1 MTARTRDRKRP
12 RNPVR
17 TERIERQY
25 AGQLKRVAE
34 EVGRIVNSQPVGD
47 PAALPTVTSLLDRYA
62 QALTDWAHKTASR
75 MLSEVQ
81 KQDFIA
87 WKAMSAEMSAAMRR
101 EISGAPLGDTVRA
114 LLADRV
120 ALIKSIPTEAA
131 QRVHKLTMEAVVSGN
146 RSASLVTEIRRS
158 GEVAASRARLIA
170 RTEVASTASAL
181 TRARAQHIGSEGYIW
196 RTAGDGDVRHSHAA
210 MNGRFVRWDSPPT
223 LDGMT
228 GHAGCFPNCRCYPE
242 PVIPED

>member
-1 MTARTRDRKRP
+1 M
-12 RNPVR
+12 
-17 TERIERQY
+17 
-25 AGQLKRVAE
+25 
-34 EVGRIVNSQPVGD
+34 
-47 PAALPTVTSLLDRYA
+47 TSLLDRYA

-81 KQDFIA
+81 KQDYAA
-87 WKAMSAEMSAAMRR
+87 WKAMSAEMSVAMRR
-101 EISGAPLGDTVRA
+101 EIAGAPIGDTVRA

-120 ALIKSIPTEAA
+120 DLIKSIPTKAA
-131 QRVHKLTMEAVVSGN
+131 ERVHQLTMEAVSTGR
-146 RSASLVTEIRRS
+146 RSASLIDEIRRS
-158 GEVAASRARLIA
+158 GEVAESRARQIA

-181 TRARAQHIGSEGYIW
+181 TQARAQHVGSEGYIW
-196 RTAGDGDVRHSHAA
+196 RTTGDGDVRHSHAQ

-242 PVIPED
+242 SVIPK